1 MTQTKQ
7 CGELKLIQEGDAAR
21 ILGVSPATLKAAR
34 LRQLP
39 ANPLRE
45 LPHVRIGRSV
55 RYRPSDIVD
64 WIDRH
69 VIDGVTR

>member
-1 MTQTKQ
+1 MTQAKQ
-7 CGELKLIQEGDAAR
+7 WGGLELIQESDAAK
-21 ILGVSPATLKAAR
+21 ILGVAPATLKAAR

-55 RYRPSDIVD
+55 RYRQADIVD

-69 VIDGVTR
+69 VIGGVTR